1 MNGIVKF
8 WSEPRGEQTGWGI
21 ITPHGVKRGDR
32 LREVFFHEDD
42 LHENSPRPSK
52 GSKGVEVEFSIIP
65 GSATKES
72 GPRSLTV
79 MLLGKQSYV
88 PINEGRSQQ
97 RKAVASGD

>member
-1 MNGIVKF
+1 
-8 WSEPRGEQTGWGI
+8 
-21 ITPHGVKRGDR
+21 
-32 LREVFFHEDD
+32 
-42 LHENSPRPSK
+42 
-52 GSKGVEVEFSIIP
+52 VEFSIIP

-72 GPRSLTV
+72 GPRALTV

>member
-52 GSKGVEVEFSIIP
+52 GSKGVVVEFSIIP

-72 GPRSLTV
+72 GPRALTV

>member
-1 MNGIVKF
+1 MKREMF
-8 WSEPRGEQTGWGI
+8 WADEANV
-21 ITPHGVKRGDR
+21 TPHGVKRGDR

-72 GPRSLTV
+72 GPRALTV
-79 MLLGKQSYV
+79 MLLGKASFV
-88 PINEGRSQQ
+88 PFDSHQQ
-97 RKAVASGD
+97 RKAVAAHGD